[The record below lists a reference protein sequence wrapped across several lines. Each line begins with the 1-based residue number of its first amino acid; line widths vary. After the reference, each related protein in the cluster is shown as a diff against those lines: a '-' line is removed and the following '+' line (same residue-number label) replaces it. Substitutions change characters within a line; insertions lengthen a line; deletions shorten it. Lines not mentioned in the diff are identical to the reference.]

1 MPQPVRTKFVAD
13 SDKLY
18 LEDELQRIILVGD
31 LDVQTAV
38 TGMPHSHRNG
48 ASISSAFW
56 GQLGRGL

>member
-48 ASISSAFW
+48 ASISSAF
-56 GQLGRGL
+56 